1 MWEDRRDW
9 DIGFGVSGFGALGI
23 WVYWLVGIGLWV
35 EGSLLG
41 ALA

>member
-9 DIGFGVSGFGALGI
+9 DIGFGVSGFGV